1 MHGSLTTPPPK
12 DGKGSRNQMNRPRLA
27 LPLAGLAVAA
37 ALSSGCSI
45 RGYAINK
52 VGDALAGTGSS
63 FASDDDPQLV
73 GDASPF
79 GLKTMEA
86 LLEET
91 PRHKGLLLAAT
102 RGFVQYAYGWIQMD
116 ADVIEA
122 SDLARATTMRER
134 CRKLYLRARDYGLR
148 GLEVELPGLR
158 SALAHDPKAA
168 LAKARKDQ
176 VPLLY
181 WTAMA
186 WGAVLSLN
194 VNDVAV
200 NVDQPAVEALA
211 QRALELDEGWGQGS
225 IHEFLLAWE
234 AAHSTVGGSMER
246 AREHYQKALAFGG
259 DKRAILYV
267 TYAQS
272 ICIPTQDRKQFQE
285 ALEKALTIDVS
296 KPSDLRL
303 ANIIAQKRARW
314 QLGRQDEL
322 FVE

>member
-1 MHGSLTTPPPK
+1 
-12 DGKGSRNQMNRPRLA
+12 MNRLRFV
-27 LPLAGLAVAA
+27 LPPAGLALVA

-63 FASDDDPQLV
+63 FAADDDPQLI

-86 LLEET
+86 LLEES

-116 ADVIEA
+116 ADAIEA
-122 SDLARATTMRER
+122 TDLARATAMRER

-148 GLEVELPGLR
+148 GLEVDLPGLR
-158 SALAHDPKAA
+158 GALARDPKTA
-168 LAKARKDQ
+168 LAKAKKEQ

-194 VNDVAV
+194 VNDTEV
-200 NVDQPAVEALA
+200 NIDQPAVEALA
-211 QRALELDEGWGQGS
+211 RRALELDEGWGLGS

-234 AAHSTVGGSMER
+234 AGHSTVGGSMEK

-272 ICIPTQDRKQFQE
+272 VCIPTQDKKQFQE
-285 ALEKALTIDVS
+285 SLEKALALDVS
-296 KPSDLRL
+296 QPSDRRL